1 MNKTAKIERLTASDG
16 PVWTSQQG
24 VPYYGVQLW
33 MDNGDQGDALVK
45 TPTELTV
52 GQELTYQNETT
63 QYGERIKID
72 WAAMRGGRP
81 CRTACL
87 RAWPTTR
94 SLLLPPSSSNGW
106 TATRDP
112 GAVGQPGAGLRLPAG
127 GRHTGPLVY
136 LP

>member
-24 VPYYGVQLW
+24 VPYYGIQLW

-81 CRTACL
+81 GGFRPASRGGNASFAL
-87 RAWPTTR
+87 SYAKDIAVARLSD
-94 SLLLPPSSSNGW
+94 SLSKGMTDDEIMTLAAKFKQWLDSN
-106 TATRDP
+106 P
-112 GAVGQPGAGLRLPAG
+112 
-127 GRHTGPLVY
+127 
-136 LP
+136 